1 MKGRGVSSLD
11 EWLGDFRQDARFAL
25 RRLARSPSFTLI
37 AVLSLALGIGVNTAL
52 FTYVYA
58 TLLEPVP
65 GVTGAD
71 RVVELLLTRR
81 GQEQQEWAYPDFQNV
96 REAETPIEAVAG
108 WKPRD
113 GSLTT
118 ADGSERVRVMYVSA
132 NYFRVLGVVPSR
144 GRDFLPAEDAGPSE
158 HPVAVVSHGL
168 WQNRL
173 GGGPD
178 IIGGTINLNRT
189 PYTVVGVAPAAFKG
203 HQPVS
208 GDTDMWV
215 PLMQHPF
222 LAGPRTM
229 ERDRGS
235 QWLLTLGRLR
245 SNATVSQA
253 NAALQTVFARL
264 AQEHPETNQD
274 RGARAYRFGPIP
286 AHGRAGSVMFTAG
299 LVALTVLVLLVI
311 CGNVAG
317 MILARSVTREREIAV
332 RLALGS
338 GRGRLVRHLMVE
350 ALVLALAGG
359 GLGVLLAFW
368 GASAASSTSLALD
381 IPNVSLHPN
390 GTILVFSLAL
400 MFVTTLAI
408 GLLPAIRFSRPEL
421 VSSLKDDAGGGGRRV
436 GRVHRFAASA
446 QAGLALFLLVI
457 SGLFLRAMLELD
469 RKDLGFE
476 PHNLLVTNL
485 DLSTEGYEALEDAGS
500 FLDRVKESVGSL
512 PGMASVAIADGI
524 PLDQV
529 GNFTRVSRAD
539 QLDET
544 GGRLLVEFTRA
555 SEGYFET
562 IGTPILR
569 GRGFESRDD
578 VSSEPV
584 VIITQSLAERLW
596 PGEDALGRRLRFSV
610 TRDTAQ
616 EFTVVG
622 VVPNVASS
630 RATEDWPHV
639 FVALRQQF
647 RSRVVIV
654 ARGTAD
660 ASTLVKPIQS
670 AILDADPTL
679 PIPQVVASA
688 SLVAKGT
695 QGQRSTARMAGGLGL
710 LALILSAI
718 GVYGVVAFAVAHRTR
733 EIGLRMALGASR
745 PQVLGAVM
753 RDAVRL
759 AIPGLA
765 AGALLAVGLGFGM
778 RSILLGVSPAD
789 PISFASAAGM
799 LFLVVLLAS
808 LVPAR
813 RASAI
818 DPMVALRSE

>member
-1 MKGRGVSSLD
+1 MRGAGRSFVSRWFGD
-11 EWLGDFRQDARFAL
+11 LGQDFHFAL
-25 RRLARSPSFTLI
+25 RRLARSRSFTLV
-37 AVLSLALGIGVNTAL
+37 AVLSLALGIGINTAL

-58 TLLEPVP
+58 MLLEPVP
-65 GVTGAD
+65 GVDGAD
-71 RVVELLLTRR
+71 GVVELLLTRR
-81 GQEQQEWAYPDFQNV
+81 GQEQQEWAYPDFQDL
-96 REAETPIEAVAG
+96 REAQTPIEALAG

-132 NYFRVLGVVPSR
+132 DYFRVLGVVPKR
-144 GRDFLPAEDAGPSE
+144 GRDFLPSEDVGSGE
-158 HPVAVVSHGL
+158 HPVAVLSYDL
-168 WQNRL
+168 WRNRL
-173 GGGPD
+173 GGEPE
-178 IIGGTINLNRT
+178 IIGGTISLNRT
-189 PYTVVGVAPAAFKG
+189 PYTVVGVAPEAFKG
-203 HQPVS
+203 HQPIS
-208 GDTDMWV
+208 RNTDLWV
-215 PLMQHPF
+215 PLVQHPF
-222 LAGPRTM
+222 LAGPRTT
-229 ERDRGS
+229 ERDRAA

-245 SNATVSQA
+245 DDATVSQT
-253 NAALQTVFARL
+253 NAALQTVFARF
-264 AQEHPETNQD
+264 AQEYPETNQD

-286 AHGRAGSVMFTAG
+286 AYGRAGSVMFTAG
-299 LVALTVLVLLVI
+299 LIALTGLVLLII

-317 MILARSVTREREIAV
+317 MVLARSVTREREIAV
-332 RLALGS
+332 RMALGS

-350 ALVLALAGG
+350 ALVLALLGG

-368 GASAASSTSLALD
+368 GTSAASSASIAID
-381 IPNVSLHPN
+381 IPNVSLRPN
-390 GTILVFSLAL
+390 GMILVFSLAL

-436 GRVHRFAASA
+436 GRIHRYAASA
-446 QAGLALFLLVI
+446 QTGLALFLLAI
-457 SGLFLRAMLELD
+457 SGLFLRALLEMD

-485 DLSTEGYEALEDAGS
+485 DLSTEGYETLEEAGG
-500 FLDRVKESVGSL
+500 FLDRVSESVGSL
-512 PGMASVAIADGI
+512 PGLASVSLADGI

-529 GNFTRVSRAD
+529 GNFTRASRAD

-544 GGRLLVEFTRA
+544 GGRVLVEFTRA
-555 SEGYFET
+555 GEGYFQT

-569 GRGFESRDD
+569 GRGFEPSDD
-578 VSSEPV
+578 ATSERV
-584 VIITQSLAERLW
+584 VIITQALAERMW
-596 PGEDALGRRLRFSV
+596 PGQDALGRRLRFSV
-610 TRDTAQ
+610 ARDTAQ

-622 VVPNVASS
+622 IVPNVASS
-630 RATEDWPHV
+630 RATENWPHV

-647 RSRVVIV
+647 RPRVMIV
-654 ARGTAD
+654 ARGSAD
-660 ASTLVKPIQS
+660 ASTLVRPIQS

-679 PIPQVVASA
+679 PIPQVVTSE
-688 SLVAKGT
+688 SLVARGT

-710 LALILSAI
+710 LALVLSAI

-745 PQVLGAVM
+745 PQVLGAVL

-759 AIPGLA
+759 AVPGLA
-765 AGALLAVGLGFGM
+765 AGALLAAGLGLGM

-789 PISFASAAGM
+789 PISFGCAVGM
-799 LFLVVLLAS
+799 LSLVVLLAS

-818 DPMVALRSE
+818 DPMAALRSE